1 MTYGVLLFAAS
12 LSGAAI
18 VESVFSWPGIGGWS
32 LQGVLAGDVPV
43 IQGFVLIMGA
53 ASLFGYV
60 ILDTLIT
67 LLDPRAR
74 GAAIPARRVKAAE
87 LV

>member
-1 MTYGVLLFAAS
+1 

-32 LQGVLAGDVPV
+32 LDGVLKGDMPV
-43 IQGFVLIMGA
+43 IQGFVLVMGA
-53 ASLFGYV
+53 TSLLGYV
-60 ILDTLIT
+60 ALDTLIT

-74 GAAIPARRVKAAE
+74 SVAMRARSGRKSLDTAP
-87 LV
+87 LPQ